1 MSIYFVV
8 FEAIMINKKII
19 WEECF
24 YFVAK
29 GRDKPEHCNYLIFF
43 FFKNSIYLFMGRGYM
58 IHGTCV
64 EVRE

>member
-1 MSIYFVV
+1 MSIYFVI
-8 FEAIMINKKII
+8 FEAKMLYKKLVR
-19 WEECF
+19 EECF

-29 GRDKPEHCNYLIFF
+29 GSDKPEHCNLIFF
-43 FFKNSIYLFMGRGYM
+43 FLKNSIYLFMGREYM